1 MPLPLAPIAGFALR
15 YGTIAAVTY
24 MASRKIQISR
34 TDQATEDALDKV
46 DDGVS
51 AHRCKDAPQAN
62 AAGRFRRVIRVGRTG
77 PGIEIDATVLGRFR
91 VRRVRG

>member
-24 MASRKIQISR
+24 MASRKIQVSR

-46 DDGVS
+46 YDGVS

-77 PGIEIDATVLGRFR
+77 PGIEIDATILGRFR
-91 VRRVRG
+91 VRRFRG

>member
-24 MASRKIQISR
+24 MASRKIQASR

-46 DDGVS
+46 YDGVS

-77 PGIEIDATVLGRFR
+77 PGIEIDATILGRFR
-91 VRRVRG
+91 VRRFRG

>member
-24 MASRKIQISR
+24 MASRKIQASR
-34 TDQATEDALDKV
+34 TDQATEDARDKV
-46 DDGVS
+46 YDGVS

-77 PGIEIDATVLGRFR
+77 PGIEIDATILGRFR
-91 VRRVRG
+91 VRRFRG

>member
-24 MASRKIQISR
+24 MSSRKIQASR

-46 DDGVS
+46 YDGVS

-62 AAGRFRRVIRVGRTG
+62 AAGRFRRVIRVGRIG
-77 PGIEIDATVLGRFR
+77 PGIEIDATILGRFR
-91 VRRVRG
+91 VRRFRG

>member
-24 MASRKIQISR
+24 IASRRIQTSR

-62 AAGRFRRVIRVGRTG
+62 AAGRFRRVIRVGRSG
-77 PGIEIDATVLGRFR
+77 PGIEVDATVLGRFR
-91 VRRVRG
+91 VRRV